1 MASGWKFSVT
11 VPSWT
16 QTTLEN
22 DEVVVVR
29 FYPWPVAILF
39 VQLGGSAAEQG
50 YLLLVQ
56 LSLII
61 CLVVPQLMASS
72 RAFSALLALT
82 ATVI

>member
-29 FYPWPVAILF
+29 SPPQAPVTITFMQAF
-39 VQLGGSAAEQG
+39 GSAAAQG
-50 YLLLVQ
+50 RLLLVL
-56 LSLII
+56 LSLIYWPA
-61 CLVVPQLMASS
+61 CAPSDGLNQSSVWWLM
-72 RAFSALLALT
+72 
-82 ATVI
+82 

>member
-29 FYPWPVAILF
+29 SPPQAPVTIAFI
-39 VQLGGSAAEQG
+39 QGGGSAAVQG
-50 YLLLVQ
+50 RLLLVL
-56 LSLII
+56 LSLIFWPA
-61 CLVVPQLMASS
+61 CALSDGLNQSS
-72 RAFSALLALT
+72 VWWL
-82 ATVI
+82 I